1 MAKCDLFICA
11 SFAEGFST
19 ATTEALIL
27 GTPVCTVEV
36 SGMKEMLG
44 NSEYGLIT
52 QNSEQELYAGL
63 KRLLEDGDLLDYY
76 RKQAI
81 IRGKQFTTESTV
93 IATENM
99 LDSL

>member
-1 MAKCDLFICA
+1 
-11 SFAEGFST
+11 
-19 ATTEALIL
+19 
-27 GTPVCTVEV
+27 
-36 SGMKEMLG
+36 MLG

-63 KRLLEDGDLLDYY
+63 KRILEDRNLLDHY

-81 IRGKQFTTESTV
+81 MRGKQFTTKSTV
-93 IATENM
+93 TATENM